1 MSDKMLFEKIL
12 KFRRNGWTIERASE
26 NGLVYINAQN
36 GRANIFLGSYKR
48 KVGRK

>member
-12 KFRRNGWTIERASE
+12 KFSRNGWIIERASE
-26 NGLVYINAQN
+26 NGLVYIHAQN